1 MFFLLAEAASTA
13 EPEEA
18 SLGLALQWLP
28 WIVLVSAVVA
38 VVLAV
43 LVKSIYL
50 FLRIFSKKG

>member
-1 MFFLLAEAASTA
+1 MFFLLAEAASA
-13 EPEEA
+13 APEEA